1 MESAKVW
8 AVAVNSC
15 AMELPPKLHNDGNFK
30 GLPLYEE
37 TLFKIPKGSR
47 TTLKAD
53 IEMWNQNQHKM
64 VSCLFRQHFTLVADI
79 PVDAKHISLINV
91 KVDHDQRGTV
101 LRVDEL
107 SQCLVIPTLMA
118 NDFYNLKETC
128 VGLGALG
135 VGAEFAGWNVQGVN
149 DQQQSMCGLQEQR
162 GKTKVVH
169 GDIAF
174 GSVVGELFR
183 TYERPCP
190 LALGFSCQA
199 FSKAGDQLGGAD
211 SRSMS
216 LPRALHAAYL
226 MDAPLVVLECVS
238 EAPSY
243 AFVRNAIQQFC
254 DATGFEKSEVI
265 LNLGDLWISQRKRW
279 WCVLANAEIGKVPLS
294 PLPCA
299 KKTSVISDFCE
310 EMQTPSIK
318 LLQEIQL
325 KEHEYQQL
333 MNLGVSLKECELN
346 KHAQMP
352 TALHSWG
359 NQFQACQCGCRS
371 TGLSM
376 SRFSSR
382 GFFGVLIPMV
392 DSDGRPF
399 VRHPT
404 PQEMALFCGLPMEMD
419 FSGNPRLEMAAVGQ
433 LASPIHSGWIFS
445 LIRVHLQ
452 QQQIKIGHVIHE
464 RQVIGNILQA
474 LFDMRRKVW
483 PELQETIA
491 MKMFEEAI
499 TQRFVGDE
507 SGKDEHEGSTYAG
520 ESGESQSSFPVE
532 KRKNEDRD
540 ETFGEKLMKI
550 ATGNVQSNEHA
561 GTVHIHGAIPG
572 FTCSRETVVPEPAD
586 FPVTTELVEKP
597 EGVEHPECIP
607 INEQVFFRRE
617 GFAVTPGD
625 LIAKRTIVYNR
636 IEDIIYAISVAPG
649 TTVSQLIEVEGI
661 GKHDVEV
668 VTVMGNQLP
677 GDAMIDHWQCVM
689 IQKVNQNMSHFIPDR
704 LQAELSRFPR
714 YQSILLQGA
723 RVAFEEF
730 AFYMSSFIQAEKAN
744 VVSPI
749 VVRDLQDIG
758 LLVESWMQEIKNQGD
773 KLPVVTAVVT
783 NDHWIPFV
791 FRCKNDRWTARSSH
805 EGSKLWELFGIDQV
819 EIQQGPSV
827 GKCFEYDC
835 GFQAFAWLMVEVLG
849 SNNAC
854 IPIDQ
859 AALWRSLFWQ
869 NELTKERVTHH
880 SVVILGG
887 HGDEVITAVAS
898 LLKEHGVFNERV
910 IGRANEAIEAIG
922 RNQIIQAIQGSR
934 PWVALKQLANQK
946 SPQFKLVREDEFQ
959 AVLQARAK
967 SGKPVGHK
975 RNHKEPGSHRFS
987 VQPDDLHVPPG
998 VFVQDDGTP
1007 IHQIGIGQIG
1017 AVGNGLVVC
1026 NEKEVQP
1033 FLETSQIT
1041 EAGLAFAVVDP
1052 SSSFVQHYGQ
1062 PIRFPANC
1070 RQTGEPVLISAVLVQ
1085 RGKQQVGRS
1094 IPQHPMKVQEV
1105 DVSTAKVLVYKDQVE
1120 CDWEVFSE
1128 SPIKYVLQQ
1137 VQCLAACKK
1146 TNCSCKSWHPANDPG
1161 NEPLLDVWNR
1171 DFLTQAFRKC
1181 RAGEAAMFAC
1191 AIRIRTDV
1199 FPQVLNASGNGGV
1212 YIEPR
1217 NDDGKGHSSNFHTVW
1232 LNKMTFDEAVAAKA
1246 TAKCC
1251 AYLIRVNRRY
1261 GLKTEVENAESLHS
1275 QFRSEVPML
1284 VEGKKEVYQVGP
1296 LPWGTTRSSLQK
1308 LFEQWQWAARP
1319 LQPVGRAADGKGLMW
1334 LAQATA
1340 QPGATAIAMAHG
1352 DVIIVKKGVEVV
1364 TAPKVPSVEA
1374 SPFTKKSLGGG
1385 EPLVQDP
1392 WAEAASHLPHVKRGE
1407 IGLTAQQIA
1416 QIESNLE
1423 KKIQEAKGSCTDED
1437 VNMTPS
1443 LEPRVKQLETQIAQI
1458 VDAQKSQQSQT
1469 VGLTSQVQGLQ
1480 MQVERQSK
1488 EFQSHLDSKMES
1500 QMSKI
1505 EALLSKRMRQE

>member
-1 MESAKVW
+1 
-8 AVAVNSC
+8 
-15 AMELPPKLHNDGNFK
+15 MELPPKIYNDGHFK
-30 GLPLYEE
+30 GLPIYEE

-53 IEMWNQNQHKM
+53 IEMWNENQHKM

-91 KVDHDQRGTV
+91 KVDRDQRGTV

-118 NDFYNLKETC
+118 KDFYNLKETC

-135 VGAEFAGWNVQGVN
+135 IGAEFAGWTVQGVN
-149 DQQQSMCGLQEQR
+149 DQQQSMCELQKKL
-162 GKTKVVH
+162 GKGNVVQ

-174 GSVVGELFR
+174 GSTVGDLFR
-183 TYERPCP
+183 TFERPCP
-190 LALGFSCQA
+190 IALGFSCQA
-199 FSKAGDQLGGAD
+199 FSKGGDQLGGAD

-254 DATGFEKSEVI
+254 NATGFEKSEVI

-299 KKTSVISDFCE
+299 KKPSVISDFCE
-310 EMQTPSIK
+310 ELQTPNHN
-318 LLQEIQL
+318 LLKEVQL

-333 MNLGVSLKECELN
+333 INLGVAFQDCELN

-382 GFFGVLIPMV
+382 GFFGVLISMI

-404 PQEMALFCGLPMEMD
+404 PQEMALFCGLPIEMD

-499 TQRFVGDE
+499 TQRFAVEE
-507 SGKDEHEGSTYAG
+507 SVKEENESSTQAE
-520 ESGESQSSFPVE
+520 ESAVSTPVIPVE
-532 KRKNEDRD
+532 KRKSEVRN
-540 ETFGEKLMKI
+540 ETFGEKLAMI
-550 ATGNVQSNEHA
+550 ATRNIEQSQSKV
-561 GTVHIHGAIPG
+561 GTGYIHGAIPG
-572 FTCSRETVVPEPAD
+572 FTSSHEVVFETKAVQVVPES
-586 FPVTTELVEKP
+586 VESVETP
-597 EGVEHPECIP
+597 EHTVSHPTPEP
-607 INEQVFFRRE
+607 VFFRKE
-617 GFAVTPGD
+617 GFAVTPSD
-625 LIAKRTIVYNR
+625 LLAKRTIVFNR
-636 IEDIIYAISVAPG
+636 IEDTIYAITVAPG
-649 TTVSQLIEVEGI
+649 TTVSQLIEVEGLDSKEI
-661 GKHDVEV
+661 EV
-668 VTVMGNQLP
+668 VTVIGNRLL
-677 GDAMIDHWQCVM
+677 GDAMIDHWQCVI
-689 IQKVNQNMSHFIPDR
+689 IQKEEQRMSHLIPDR
-704 LQAELSRFPR
+704 LQAELSKLPR

-730 AFYMSSFIQAEKAN
+730 AFYMSSFIRAEQAK

-749 VVRDLQDIG
+749 VVRELHDIG
-758 LLVESWMQEIKNQGD
+758 LLVESWVQEIKNHGNN
-773 KLPVVTAVVT
+773 LPIVTAVVT

-791 FRCKNDRWTARSSH
+791 FRCKNDQWTARSPQ
-805 EGSKLWELFGIDQV
+805 EGCKLWELFGIDQI
-819 EIQQGPSV
+819 EIQIGPPL
-827 GKCFEYDC
+827 GKCFDNDC
-835 GFQAFAWLMVEVLG
+835 GFQAFAWLLVEVLG
-849 SNNAC
+849 AQNTC
-854 IPIDQ
+854 IPVDQ

-869 NELTKERVTHH
+869 SELTKSRVTQH
-880 SVVILGG
+880 SLVILGG

-910 IGRANEAIEAIG
+910 IGRANEAIDAIG
-922 RNQIIQAIQGSR
+922 RNQIIQAMQGSR

-946 SPQFKLVREDEFQ
+946 NPQFKLVWEDEFQ

-975 RNHKEPGSHRFS
+975 RNHKEKGSQRFA

-998 VFVQDDGTP
+998 VFVQEDGTP
-1007 IHQIGIGQIG
+1007 IHQIGVGQIG

-1026 NEKEVQP
+1026 TEKEVYP
-1033 FLETSQIT
+1033 FLDTSQLT
-1041 EAGLAFAVVDP
+1041 EAGLAFAIVDP
-1052 SSSFVQHYGQ
+1052 SSSFVEQYGQ

-1070 RQTGEPVLISAVLVQ
+1070 RKTGEPVLISAVLVQ
-1085 RGKQQVGRS
+1085 RGKQQVVRS
-1094 IPQHPMKVQEV
+1094 VPQHPMKVQEV
-1105 DVSTAKVLVYKDQVE
+1105 DVSTAKVLVYRDQVE

-1171 DFLTQAFRKC
+1171 DFLTQAFRKS
-1181 RAGEAAMFAC
+1181 RASEAATFAC

-1199 FPQVLNASGNGGV
+1199 FPQVMNASGNGGV

-1232 LNKMTFDEAVAAKA
+1232 LNKMTYDEAVAAKA
-1246 TAKCC
+1246 TARCC

-1261 GLKTEVENAESLHS
+1261 GLKTGIEHAETLHL
-1275 QFRSEVPML
+1275 QFRSEVPLL

-1352 DVIIVKKGVEVV
+1352 DVIIVKKGAEVV

-1374 SPFTKKSLGGG
+1374 SLHTKKSLGGV
-1385 EPLVQDP
+1385 ESLVHDP
-1392 WAEAASHLPHVKRGE
+1392 WAEAASQLPHVKRGE

-1423 KKIQEAKGSCTDED
+1423 KKIHESKSSGTDED
-1437 VNMTPS
+1437 VTMAPS
-1443 LEPRVKQLETQIAQI
+1443 LEPRVKQLESQIAQI

-1469 VGLTSQVQGLQ
+1469 IGLTSQVQGLQ

-1500 QMSKI
+1500 QMAKI